1 MEILYLLIG
10 IFAGALIGFLF
21 ERLRAARNNAQ
32 AVGPNQ
38 LKKNYVLREIWE
50 KDQAQ
55 VVDLEQKIE
64 AKQKELLELTSA
76 LATQE
81 QMIDQLREQSKSQEE
96 SYKETQTQ
104 MHLQFEN
111 LANRLL
117 DEKSKRFI
125 DQNHQQ
131 LNNLLDPLQLKI
143 KEFQQKVEHFYHDEN
158 KARAALGQQIKQL
171 FDLNQL
177 MSEEARNLT
186 QALKGESKVQGNWGE
201 MILERILEHSGLM
214 KGREYQVQ
222 KAYRNEEGKRLYPD
236 LIIFLPQE
244 RQLVIDSKVS
254 LTDYERY
261 CSAETEQE
269 RQQHLKAHMQSIKR
283 HIDGLSIKRYQQL
296 YDLNSLDYVLMFIP
310 IEPAFSLM
318 MQEDHRFFYEALE
331 RNVLPVS
338 PSTLL
343 ASLRTVSNL
352 WRQEQQNRNALEI
365 ARQGGALH
373 DKLVSWVEEL
383 EQLGQRM
390 TTAQKSYDQVMHR
403 LTTSR
408 GNLIERSERL
418 RELGAKVSKTMPERL
433 LPEE

>member
-10 IFAGALIGFLF
+10 IFAGSLIGFLF
-21 ERLRAARNNAQ
+21 ERLRSTRNHAQ
-32 AVGPNQ
+32 SVGPNQ
-38 LKKNYVLREIWE
+38 LKKNYVLRDIWD
-50 KDQAQ
+50 KDQRQ
-55 VVDLEQKIE
+55 LHDLEQKME

-81 QMIDQLREQSKSQEE
+81 QMIDHLREQSKLQEE
-96 SYKETQTQ
+96 SYKETQNQ

-131 LNNLLDPLQLKI
+131 LNSLLDPLQLKI
-143 KEFQQKVEHFYHDEN
+143 KEFQQKVEYFYHDEN

-201 MILERILEHSGLM
+201 MILERILEHSGLT

-390 TTAQKSYDQVMHR
+390 MTAQKSYDQVMHR

-408 GNLIERSERL
+408 GNLIERTERL

-433 LPEE
+433 LPGE